1 MAQSEAAASPAV
13 PPSTPLSNPGPSGPL
28 SPLFLSDRLIALAE
42 QAGKLGCKRTA
53 SRLIGLA
60 STVLEEVSVPPPPS
74 YRAG

>member
-1 MAQSEAAASPAV
+1 MAQSEALTSPAA
-13 PPSTPLSNPGPSGPL
+13 PASSSAQSAPL

-60 STVLEEVSVPPPPS
+60 STVLDEVAVPPASS